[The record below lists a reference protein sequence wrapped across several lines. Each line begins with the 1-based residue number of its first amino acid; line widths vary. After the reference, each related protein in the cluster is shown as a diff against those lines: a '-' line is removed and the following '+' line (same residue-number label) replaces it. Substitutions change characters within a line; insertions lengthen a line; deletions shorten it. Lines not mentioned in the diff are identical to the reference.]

1 MHSPRSLHNRL
12 LTIALLGVSALVLT
26 VLAGGVWSALLI
38 ANLTTSPAIPWAVV
52 VMSLL
57 LWLVWQYLG
66 GRWGPRS
73 TSEARRR
80 SLRANPV
87 RGDAFAWALVAGVL
101 SIVALTG
108 FWIVLFQLVKM
119 PGNALPDFSKYS
131 WLTVALTLGMA
142 SLVAAVAEEAG
153 FRGYFQGA
161 LERDVGGP
169 AAIVIA
175 ALVIAPGHALT
186 QGFVWPT
193 FLFYVC
199 VDVMFGV
206 TARLTDSILP
216 AIVIHFI
223 GLLIFFTLVWPNDA
237 TRRLGGPDGSDPW
250 FWIHAGQACI
260 CGALALLAFKHLA
273 KITQPLRLKRASSE
287 PSSEPL
293 SL

>member
-1 MHSPRSLHNRL
+1 MHSQRSLRDRL
-12 LTIALLGVSALVLT
+12 LTIALLGVAALVVT

-57 LWLVWQYLG
+57 LWLGWQYLG

-73 TSEARRR
+73 TSEWRRR

-87 RGDAFAWALVAGVL
+87 ACHVFAWALVAGVL

-108 FWIVLFQLVKM
+108 FWIVLFQLAKM
-119 PGNALPDFSKYS
+119 PGNALPDFSKYP
-131 WLTVALTLGMA
+131 WLSVALALAMA
-142 SLVAAVAEEAG
+142 SLVASVAEEAG

-161 LERDVGGP
+161 LEKDVGGP

-175 ALVIAPGHALT
+175 ALVIAPGHAST

-193 FLFYVC
+193 LLFYVC

-206 TARLTDSILP
+206 TAWLTDSILP
-216 AIVIHFI
+216 PIVIHLI

-237 TRRLGGPDGSDPW
+237 TRRLGGTDGSDPW
-250 FWIHAGQACI
+250 FWIHTGQACI
-260 CGALALLAFKHLA
+260 CGALAFLAFKHLA
-273 KITQPLRLKRASSE
+273 KITERPRAKRA
-287 PSSEPL
+287 PSEPL